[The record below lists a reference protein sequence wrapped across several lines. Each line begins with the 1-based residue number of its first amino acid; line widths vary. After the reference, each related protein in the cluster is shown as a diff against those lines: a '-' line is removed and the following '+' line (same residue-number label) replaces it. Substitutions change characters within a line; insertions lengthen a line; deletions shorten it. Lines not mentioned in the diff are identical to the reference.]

1 MKSVVLMAW
10 RLSSVVED
18 GARSVDDLPIDWL
31 AAHNRDE
38 VMSQPDAEPDIAS
51 VVIGAGLD
59 DTIRGDL
66 VGVIAARRPDQWIHL
81 KDRFSGSAGM
91 ARFVHRVVAIEVL
104 RDSSSR

>member
-10 RLSSVVED
+10 RLSSVVEV
-18 GARSVDDLPIDWL
+18 GARSLDNLPIEWL

-38 VMSQPDAEPDIAS
+38 VMSQPDAEPVIAP

-59 DTIRGDL
+59 DTNRGNL
-66 VGVIAARRPDQWIHL
+66 VGVIAARRPDQCIHL
-81 KDRFSGSAGM
+81 KDRFAGSAGM

-104 RDSSSR
+104 RESSSR